1 MKLAFFEEKRL
12 VELRRIH
19 ILKMQ
24 SIFTI
29 MKAPRKSATQDFPG
43 LSPGN
48 RIAISREIRRPN
60 HPIHPRVQSAG
71 LLC

>member
-43 LSPGN
+43 L
-48 RIAISREIRRPN
+48 
-60 HPIHPRVQSAG
+60 
-71 LLC
+71 